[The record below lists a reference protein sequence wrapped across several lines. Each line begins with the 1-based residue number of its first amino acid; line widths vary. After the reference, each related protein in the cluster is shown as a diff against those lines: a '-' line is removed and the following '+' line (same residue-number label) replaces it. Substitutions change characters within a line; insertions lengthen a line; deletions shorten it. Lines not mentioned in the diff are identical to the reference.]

1 MKFETVFFITD
12 SKIVQA
18 MVHKE
23 SYGFNT
29 YVAVR
34 IGEIQESTDPQTWY
48 WVDGKLNISD
58 WLTRGKAPCELDL
71 HSTWQKGP
79 EFLRTHEDLWPIKN
93 ERWNDVLPEQVKV
106 VMSCELA
113 RETLAER
120 IDINIYSSYRRL
132 IRVTARILSMCQRP
146 NPSLMNIMNVLE
158 FQDLCMAEIFWFK
171 DAQLLLKDKF
181 HNWKLKRLCPKL
193 RSDGIIV
200 AGTRDVEWHTY
211 DELQLILLPYDHC
224 ISRLYAECI
233 HREEGHLG
241 VMSTTSKIR
250 SRVWITNLPKLVRS
264 IKNKCLIC
272 KKKNKIFEYQ
282 CMGPLPDEK
291 LNPAPAWHTISI
303 DFFGPM
309 KIRGEVKKRSRGKA
323 YGVLFNCLVSRAV
336 YVDLSTNYTTEGLL
350 MVLRRFVPL
359 RGYPSRIF
367 SDPGSQL
374 VSASKE
380 LRDII
385 KGLDEEKLAKFGTD
399 KGTKWTFSPPDSPW
413 QNDCAESLV
422 KSVKGALK

>member
-1 MKFETVFFITD
+1 MEEISFDRCIKPTRAIDNPCLRIFCDGSDNAFGACAYARWKVEDALYESNLIASKNRITPLKRITTVRSELCGAVLGSRLKVFIEKESRLKYKKVFFITD

-34 IGEIQESTDPQTWY
+34 IGEIQESADPQTWY
-48 WVDGKLNISD
+48 WVDGKLNLSD

-93 ERWNDVLPEQVKV
+93 ERWNDDLPEQVKV

-120 IDINIYSSYRRL
+120 TDINRYSSYRRL
-132 IRVTARILSMCQRP
+132 IRVTARILSMYQRP

-181 HNWKLKRLCPKL
+181 YNGKLKRLFPKL

-200 AGTRDVEWHTY
+200 VSTRDVEWHTY
-211 DELQLILLPYDHC
+211 DELQLILLPYNHR
-224 ISRLYAECI
+224 ISRLYAECV
-233 HREEGHLG
+233 HREG
-241 VMSTTSKIR
+241 VMSTASKIR
-250 SRVWITNLPKLVRS
+250 SRVWITNLPK
-264 IKNKCLIC
+264 I
-272 KKKNKIFEYQ
+272 
-282 CMGPLPDEK
+282 G
-291 LNPAPAWHTISI
+291 
-303 DFFGPM
+303 
-309 KIRGEVKKRSRGKA
+309 
-323 YGVLFNCLVSRAV
+323 
-336 YVDLSTNYTTEGLL
+336 
-350 MVLRRFVPL
+350 
-359 RGYPSRIF
+359 
-367 SDPGSQL
+367 
-374 VSASKE
+374 
-380 LRDII
+380 
-385 KGLDEEKLAKFGTD
+385 
-399 KGTKWTFSPPDSPW
+399 
-413 QNDCAESLV
+413 
-422 KSVKGALK
+422 